1 MRQQTRRD
9 WSTLSLPERQ
19 KQFRTTAAF
28 FAALLTLHLGLVVY
42 VAHRYVVLFQTAR
55 QYHASQADA
64 HDVRFAVVSQYQYS
78 HSKRP
83 NDYLLELKSADGT
96 VRYTNVVSHALWSQT
111 AVGDTVTAQVWHGR
125 ICRVQ
130 AHEIT
135 SLTHVNPDYRARQA
149 RPFTLLL
156 GATWLV
162 YALASLWSLRNI
174 KRRMMQAPAPSA
186 ERIL

>member
-1 MRQQTRRD
+1 
-9 WSTLSLPERQ
+9 
-19 KQFRTTAAF
+19 
-28 FAALLTLHLGLVVY
+28 
-42 VAHRYVVLFQTAR
+42 
-55 QYHASQADA
+55 
-64 HDVRFAVVSQYQYS
+64 
-78 HSKRP
+78 
-83 NDYLLELKSADGT
+83 

>member
-1 MRQQTRRD
+1 MRQHARRD

-19 KQFRTTAAF
+19 KQFRTIAAF
-28 FAALLTLHLGLVVY
+28 FAALLTLYLGLVVY

-55 QYHASQADA
+55 QYHASQAQA
-64 HDVRFAVVSQYQYS
+64 RELRFAIVSQYQYF

-96 VRYTNVVSHALWSQT
+96 VYNANVVSHALWSQT
-111 AVGDTVTAQVWHGR
+111 AVGDTVTAQVWHER

-135 SLTHVNPDYRARQA
+135 SLTHANPDYRAGKA

-156 GATWLV
+156 GATWLA

-174 KRRMMQAPAPSA
+174 KRRMMQAPSPNA